1 MLLRGCVLRNTD
13 WVIGFVIAT
22 GQDTKLMLNSGATPN
37 KKSRVDR
44 QLNPQILLNFMILFI
59 MCLVVGILSAIY
71 QSAFN
76 FETQNSSFNI
86 PASDRTIDLKSAPLS
101 EPAYIALLTFAS
113 AMIIFQNI
121 IPIAIYISVDVC
133 KMVQV
138 RVAACSSNPPASSS
152 STVLLYLP

>member
-1 MLLRGCVLRNTD
+1 MMLRGCVLRNTD
-13 WVIGFVIAT
+13 WVIGIVVAT
-22 GQDTKLMLNSGATPN
+22 GKDTKLMLNSGETPT

-76 FETQNSSFNI
+76 FETNNSEFNV
-86 PASDRTIDLKSAPLS
+86 PVGDRTIDLNTTPLS

-113 AMIIFQNI
+113 CLIIFQNI
-121 IPIAIYISVDVC
+121 IPIAIYISVDVA

-138 RVAACSSNPPASSS
+138 S
-152 STVLLYLP
+152 